1 MQTLFPDI
9 KCYAQHH
16 LSVDETHTLYVE
28 ESGSA
33 EGIPVLFLHGGPGG
47 GTEPFHRRFFDPEKY
62 RIILFDQR
70 GCGKS
75 KPHGSLANNNT
86 QALIEDIEKIR
97 KHLNIEKWVL
107 FGGSW
112 GATLSLLY
120 AQSHPDTVIA
130 LILRGIFLSRN
141 KDLHWLYQEGA
152 NRVFPDAWN
161 HFIKPIPENERS
173 NLLKAYEKRLNSD
186 NELERMSAAKAWSTW
201 EGSCAT
207 LKPNSSVMEH
217 FTDPHTALSL
227 AKIEVHYFLNKS
239 FIEENQIINNMGKIS
254 HLPGI
259 IVHGRYDMV
268 CPIDNALALA
278 ESWPNAELNI
288 IREAGHASSE
298 PGIADALV
306 RATNDV
312 AKFIEENQDN

>member
-1 MQTLFPDI
+1 MQNLFPEI
-9 KCYAQHH
+9 KSYTEHY
-16 LSVDETHTLYVE
+16 LDVDDTHKLYIE
-28 ESGSA
+28 ESGSKN
-33 EGIPVLFLHGGPGG
+33 GIPILFIHGGPGG

-75 KPHGSLANNNT
+75 KPHGNLKNNNT
-86 QALIEDIEKIR
+86 QALIDDIEKIR
-97 KHLNIEKWVL
+97 SHLNIEQWIL

-120 AQSHPDTVIA
+120 AQANPDKVTT
-130 LILRGIFLSRN
+130 LILRGVFLNRQ

-152 NRVFPDAWN
+152 NRIFPDAWN
-161 HFIKPIPENERS
+161 TFVKLIPNDERD
-173 NLLKAYEKRLNSD
+173 NLLAAYEKRLNGD
-186 NELERMSAAKAWSTW
+186 NELERMAAAKAWSTW

-207 LKPNSSVMEH
+207 LKPSSTVMNH

-239 FIEENQIINNMGKIS
+239 FIEENQIIQNM
-254 HLPGI
+254 HLIEHIPGI

-268 CPIDNALALA
+268 CPLDNAISLADA
-278 ESWPNAELNI
+278 WPNAELNI

-298 PGIADALV
+298 PSIADALV
-306 RATNDV
+306 RATNNV
-312 AKFIEENQDN
+312 AKFIEEKKTD